1 MGKIIAATHEIKAI
15 MDDYRMQAIGV
26 MMGAWD
32 LWNLAVIPSLLNNY
46 STWLNVTNKKHFPAR
61 LWHASKLTI

>member
-1 MGKIIAATHEIKAI
+1 MDGLASSVEATIRDSRMGKIIAATHEIKAI

-46 STWLNVTNKKHFPAR
+46 ST
-61 LWHASKLTI
+61 